1 MPIHP
6 KHAEAVVFRQNGTPL
21 EPITLPIPSLSSG
34 ELLVQNACTTL
45 CRSDL
50 STFLGKR
57 LEKTPTILGH
67 EIVGRVVAFGPENLE
82 FDQLGQKISIGDLIT
97 WGIFASDPLSAL
109 SKKNIPQK
117 GADLFKYGHE
127 QLTNHSTLHGGLS
140 NYTIIRR
147 HTPIAKLSE
156 TIPLKVAAIINCSVA
171 TIAGA
176 FRLAGSVNNAT
187 VVVSGAGMLGMVACT
202 MAKVAGAQQVIVLDV
217 NEERLAIARRFG
229 ADFCLKSTDN
239 VNDLNSSIEAD
250 IVIETSG
257 VGLAMENTLNM
268 LTIGG
273 TAVWVGGVFPQ
284 KSLAI
289 NPEKLIRNLW
299 TIKGLHNYNLQDF
312 IEAVQF
318 MERYHSQFPFEELIH
333 DGFSLS
339 QANEAFAYAI
349 RENPFRVALYP

>member
-1 MPIHP
+1 MPTHP
-6 KHAEAVVFRQNGTPL
+6 KQAHAVVFRKSGTPL
-21 EPITLPIPSLSSG
+21 ESVTLPIPSLSSG
-34 ELLVQNACTTL
+34 ELLVQNACTAL

-67 EIVGRVVAFGPENLE
+67 EIVGRIVAFGPESSE
-82 FDQLGQKISIGDLIT
+82 FDQLGQKLNIGDLIT
-97 WGIFASDPLSAL
+97 WGIFASDPCCTLSQ
-109 SKKNIPQK
+109 KNIPQK
-117 GADLFKYGHE
+117 GTNLFKYGHE
-127 QLTNHSTLHGGLS
+127 QLNSHSTLHGGLS
-140 NYTIIRR
+140 NYTIIRQ

-171 TIAGA
+171 TISGA
-176 FRLAGSVNNAT
+176 FRLAGSASNAV
-187 VVVSGAGMLGMVACT
+187 VVVSGAGMLGMIACA
-202 MAKVAGAQQVIVLDV
+202 MAKVAGAKQVIALDV
-217 NEERLAIARRFG
+217 NEERLALARRFG
-229 ADFCLKSTDN
+229 ADSCLKSTDN
-239 VNDLNSSIEAD
+239 VNELGLSEGAD

-257 VGLAMENTLNM
+257 VGSAMENTLNM

-299 TIKGLHNYNLQDF
+299 TIKGLHNYNIQDF
-312 IEAVQF
+312 IEAVRF
-318 MERYHSQFPFEELIH
+318 MERYHTLFPFEQLIH
-333 DGFSLS
+333 DGFTLT
-339 QANEAFAYAI
+339 QVNEAFAYAI